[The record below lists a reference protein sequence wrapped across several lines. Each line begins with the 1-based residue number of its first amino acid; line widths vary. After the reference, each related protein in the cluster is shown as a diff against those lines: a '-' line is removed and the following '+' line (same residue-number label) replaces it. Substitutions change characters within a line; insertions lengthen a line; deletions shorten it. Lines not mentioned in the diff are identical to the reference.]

1 MRTGDITVTPY
12 RGRKA
17 LKSVMELTKNKDD
30 NEEKQHEEN
39 LKIRIGEVVK
49 FYPGTDKVLVEL
61 LETKKIIRC
70 KLLHSIVSGE
80 CNVSFMPIGTS
91 KLDTDYNEASIIP
104 INKFYCAVLDI
115 NNNDNETE
123 YGVIGFLSLNKSLIR
138 NNAESGEYLIE
149 NDSSS
154 ISIKANQ
161 IHIKTPQLLIN
172 NETYMENVEMVSLN
186 DLFNLESRLTSSIND
201 LNSRVKNIED
211 KIL

>member
-17 LKSVMELTKNKDD
+17 LKSVMELTKTKDD